1 VRELKKVGT
10 WVGDRPFLTQ
20 AWDTERSAFTEIAD
34 GYAFALVSFAYSE
47 MAILQQTYDMM
58 ARINALQS
66 EGTSLEALALEVL
79 GPKIPSSPPE
89 RCFDTIEKALVQ
101 LDRFSGLAKRPVDYA
116 ELDKQSGLSR

>member
-1 VRELKKVGT
+1 
-10 WVGDRPFLTQ
+10 
-20 AWDTERSAFTEIAD
+20 
-34 GYAFALVSFAYSE
+34 

-58 ARINALQS
+58 ARINAFQS

-79 GPKIPSSPPE
+79 GPKIASSPPE